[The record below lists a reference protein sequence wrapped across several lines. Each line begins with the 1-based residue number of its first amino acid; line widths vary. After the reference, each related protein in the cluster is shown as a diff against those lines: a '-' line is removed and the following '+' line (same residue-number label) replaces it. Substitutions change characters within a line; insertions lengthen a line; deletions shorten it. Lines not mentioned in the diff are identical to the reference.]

1 MRRSTQSQ
9 RPEAGSGD
17 RDDWT
22 PDLDPSWLANVRRAL
37 LDWYDREGRADLPW
51 RRDRDPY
58 KVLVSE
64 VMLVQT
70 TVAAAGPFFERFLDR
85 FPTPEALAS
94 ADEAD
99 VLKAWEGLGYY
110 RRARSLHQ
118 AARSIVEHHQGQVP
132 GDPDALRR
140 LPGVGRYIAG
150 AVASI
155 AFDLPEPILE
165 ANSQRVLA
173 RWLRW
178 TEDVRAPSSQAR
190 LWQAAARIVPPEA
203 PGRFNQAVMDLG
215 ATVCTPRSPR
225 CLACPVAE
233 PCLARRDGLQDE
245 LPKRSAT
252 PPPLEVAETC
262 ALAADDQGRFLVV
275 RRSAGRLWEGFWE
288 FPTVHH
294 SGVDPAGRGSG
305 AGLDDPLDL
314 RFRTLTGVS
323 LELGPPVHTLRYG
336 VTKHR
341 VTLSAMAAA
350 PLGGAPTPGPGL
362 SAVAWLSIAEL
373 DALPRTGATRRLSLW
388 ASSHPEAF
396 TRPGR
401 GKPGSS

>member
-1 MRRSTQSQ
+1 MHRSERLQ
-9 RPEAGSGD
+9 RPDPAS
-17 RDDWT
+17 DDPDNPE
-22 PDLDPSWLANVRRAL
+22 PDLDPTWLASVRRAL

-51 RRDRDPY
+51 RRDRDPF

-70 TVAAAGPFFERFLDR
+70 TVAAAGPFFERFLSR
-85 FPTPEALAS
+85 FPTPNALAS

-110 RRARSLHQ
+110 RRARLLQQ
-118 AARSIVEHHQGQVP
+118 AARVIVEQHDGQVP
-132 GDPDALRR
+132 GDPEALRR

-178 TEDVRAPSSQAR
+178 TEDLRSTNSQAR
-190 LWQAAARIVPPEA
+190 LWKAAARIVPPNH
-203 PGRFNQAVMDLG
+203 PGRFNQAIMDLG

-225 CLACPVAE
+225 CLACPVADS
-233 PCLARRDGLQDE
+233 CLARREGMQDE
-245 LPKRSAT
+245 LPKRSA
-252 PPPLEVAETC
+252 PIPPLEVAETC
-262 ALAADDQGRFLVV
+262 VLAVDDQGRFLVV
-275 RRSAGRLWEGFWE
+275 QRAAGRLWEGFWE
-288 FPTVHH
+288 FPTVHQ
-294 SGVDPAGRGSG
+294 SGVDPAGRGS
-305 AGLDDPLDL
+305 AVGLVDPLDL
-314 RFRTLTGVS
+314 RFRHLTGIS
-323 LELGPPVHTLRYG
+323 LALGEPLHTIRYA

-362 SAVAWLSIAEL
+362 SAVEWRSIADL
-373 DALPRTGATRRLSLW
+373 DPLPRTGATRRLSLW

-396 TRPGR
+396 PPPGP
-401 GKPGSS
+401 GKPA